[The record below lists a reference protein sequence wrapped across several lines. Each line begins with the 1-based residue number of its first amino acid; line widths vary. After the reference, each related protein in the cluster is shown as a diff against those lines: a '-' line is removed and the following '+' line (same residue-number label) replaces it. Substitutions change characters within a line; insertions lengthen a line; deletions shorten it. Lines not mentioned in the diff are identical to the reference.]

1 MWKLLAPGVGLGDF
15 LTPEII
21 SALYIGN
28 EDVTNY
34 PNIYNKKLSNHF
46 MRLTDQKNFERCA
59 QIGHAESAEPSL

>member
-34 PNIYNKKLSNHF
+34 PNIYNKKLSIHF

-59 QIGHAESAEPSL
+59 LK